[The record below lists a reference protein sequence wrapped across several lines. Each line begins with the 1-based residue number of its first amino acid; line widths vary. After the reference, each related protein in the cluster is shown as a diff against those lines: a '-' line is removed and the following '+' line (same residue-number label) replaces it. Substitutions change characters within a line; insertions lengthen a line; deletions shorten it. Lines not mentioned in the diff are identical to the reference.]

1 MHVDADGSIVSSSS
15 MMPLTDSGSE
25 ASPFSVRFLVVVIL
39 KGVDEKISLVLI
51 DECDASSLFCLEV
64 TLLKWVV
71 SSSIRLFNWGYLD
84 VVGVL
89 LFCKRL
95 KVSDN
100 FSILASNF
108 AVIASASSERFVD
121 VTIIVRYL
129 VGR

>member
-1 MHVDADGSIVSSSS
+1 MHVDADGSIVSSGS

-39 KGVDEKISLVLI
+39 KGVDEKISLLLI

>member
-1 MHVDADGSIVSSSS
+1 MHVDADGSIVSSGS

-25 ASPFSVRFLVVVIL
+25 AFPFSGRFLVVVIL

>member
-1 MHVDADGSIVSSSS
+1 M
-15 MMPLTDSGSE
+15 
-25 ASPFSVRFLVVVIL
+25 